1 MHIFL
6 DLDIG
11 TIVKYAIVCAIVC
24 SARNRLRNSLFRLV
38 CVIFIPRKV
47 QGKKNM
53 KPGITVVGSVNMD
66 LVFRTPRMPVLGETI
81 AGREFREIPGG
92 KGANQAVAAARQ
104 GGAVFFV
111 ACVGDDGFAKRS
123 LASLQQD
130 GIDTSAIR
138 EVANCSTGV
147 AGIFVEDA
155 GDNSIVLAAG
165 ANAHLSVADI
175 DAATSK
181 IAANKLMVCQL
192 ETPMPV
198 VRHAMSVAVAHQVPV
213 VLNPAPAQALDDAL
227 LAQVSYLIVNETE
240 SAQLSGLA
248 VTDLA
253 SAELAAKNLLQRGVG
268 AVLLTMGEHGVLV
281 ADKDGCRNFA
291 GLKVNVVDTTAA
303 GDTFVGALAVGIA
316 NGLSLDDAAM
326 NAQYAAALTVTQ
338 LGAQSSI
345 PSLAQVQAFK
355 QSFN

>member
-1 MHIFL
+1 
-6 DLDIG
+6 
-11 TIVKYAIVCAIVC
+11 
-24 SARNRLRNSLFRLV
+24 
-38 CVIFIPRKV
+38 
-47 QGKKNM
+47 M

-104 GGAVFFV
+104 GGAVFFI
-111 ACVGDDGFAKRS
+111 ACVGDDGFAQRS
-123 LASLQQD
+123 LACLQAD
-130 GIDTSAIR
+130 HIDTSAIR
-138 EVANCSTGV
+138 QVANCSTGV

-165 ANAHLSVADI
+165 ANAHLSIADI
-175 DAATSK
+175 DAASSR

-198 VRHAMSVAVAHQVPV
+198 VRHAIAVAHAQRVPV
-213 VLNPAPAQALDDAL
+213 MLNPAPAQDLDDAL

-240 SAQLSGLA
+240 SAQLSGLPVA
-248 VTDLA
+248 DLA
-253 SAELAAKNLLQRGVG
+253 SAELAAKKLLQRGVG

-281 ADKDGCRNFA
+281 ADSAGCRSFK
-291 GLKVNVVDTTAA
+291 GLKVDVVDTTAA

-316 NGLSLDDAAM
+316 NGLSLDQAAM
-326 NAQYAAALTVTQ
+326 DAQYAAALTVTQ

-345 PSLAQVQAFK
+345 PSLQQVQDFK
-355 QSFN
+355 KKLQN